1 MEYAKIV
8 KYGKKNQ
15 RESLF
20 RNKDWDNHISVFEDS
35 LKKLKTKGKD
45 SKSKD
50 SKLALY
56 KSNKENDS
64 SSNTKPSLAPQRKRG
79 AMFDDVI
86 NQEDNSSTLTR
97 EYKNK
102 DEIPF

>member
-1 MEYAKIV
+1 M
-8 KYGKKNQ
+8 
-15 RESLF
+15 

-35 LKKLKTKGKD
+35 LKTRKTKVN
-45 SKSKD
+45 KSIVKEN
-50 SKLALY
+50 KVALFN
-56 KSNKENDS
+56 SNKG
-64 SSNTKPSLAPQRKRG
+64 SNNTRPSLAPQRKRG

-102 DEIPF
+102 DELSF